1 MKPMVLVII
10 RVFVGA
16 IIIHLV
22 FAGWR
27 IELLA
32 KLELTNY
39 EIFTG

>member
-1 MKPMVLVII
+1 MKPMVLVVLRII
-10 RVFVGA
+10 VSA
-16 IIIHLV
+16 LIICMVI
-22 FAGWR
+22 ASW